1 MDKYREMIDE
11 ERKKVLYSEAE
22 NVIRTGMK
30 LWFCLKA
37 QEPIPK
43 IQWFK
48 SGAHIETHL
57 MEGSWESG
65 NIKKNEVDFAFF
77 PLIIAEQDMKIQWD
91 GLNLEYHVLALMR
104 AEFKRRIA
112 KALIMTKTVNNIE
125 KLDESGNNKVTNCST
140 SELSHRTEV
149 IEDIANFD
157 IKTINIV
164 NDQNKLAEE
173 LVSLDLP
180 VVSLRIRQ
188 NLS

>member
-77 PLIIAEQDMKIQWD
+77 PLIIAEQDSKFLIKIKFSF
-91 GLNLEYHVLALMR
+91 V
-104 AEFKRRIA
+104 
-112 KALIMTKTVNNIE
+112 
-125 KLDESGNNKVTNCST
+125 
-140 SELSHRTEV
+140 
-149 IEDIANFD
+149 
-157 IKTINIV
+157 
-164 NDQNKLAEE
+164 QNKME
-173 LVSLDLP
+173 S
-180 VVSLRIRQ
+180 SK
-188 NLS
+188 N